1 MKSCNISEMLC
12 VGTSVCMFSDGL
24 SFISVVNFMRRK
36 DINWENDFYSIVEPL
51 FFLRSIST
59 HRIVGLR
66 TCIYYVVING
76 MSHSA
81 EAFLLE

>member
-1 MKSCNISEMLC
+1 MLC

-36 DINWENDFYSIVEPL
+36 DINWENELYSIVEPL
-51 FFLRSIST
+51 SFLLSIST
-59 HRIVGLR
+59 SYCRVTHVLILL
-66 TCIYYVVING
+66 YVVING